1 MTYPPRQLLKSW
13 LHLIAEEQ
21 RRMEKHPLYEKFARE
36 CPDAPQKVRWLSFQ
50 VYLDVVLAKE
60 WANVHAKFCKSLE
73 KIVLLARRELEEE
86 AEIIVPM
93 TEAESWSVSS
103 VSILFSELFEMSLEP
118 SSDLERSML
127 AFSHPG
133 EKELTLYHSLVLAVM
148 STDSTVVYYRIYNG
162 LVPPEEEKER

>member
-1 MTYPPRQLLKSW
+1 
-13 LHLIAEEQ
+13 
-21 RRMEKHPLYEKFARE
+21 MERHPLYEQFARE

-50 VYLDVVLAKE
+50 VYLDLVLAKE
-60 WANVHAKFCKSLE
+60 WANVHARFVKSLE

-86 AEIIVPM
+86 AEIMVPM

-103 VSILFSELFEMSLEP
+103 VSILFSQLSEISLES
-118 SSDLERSML
+118 SSDLE
-127 AFSHPG
+127 
-133 EKELTLYHSLVLAVM
+133 SLVLAIM